1 MRRNCEKEIYIQ
13 DYVQSSVNYP
23 CRYIYIKKTTNNHYS
38 IIKSK
43 SRLIF
48 FLQKPKIR
56 GIRLPRIQRQA
67 SDNFTCC
74 HAETERGDH
83 DFCLSPSH
91 YTDINQTTRERAGQN
106 GDRTNVLLTMSRA
119 LYRLSYI
126 PLPFFFFFKESWK
139 NIGNVERRNVN
150 YRHKTFNHHS
160 LLLSSRR

>member
-1 MRRNCEKEIYIQ
+1 MYKAVQNTRVDIY
-13 DYVQSSVNYP
+13 
-23 CRYIYIKKTTNNHYS
+23 KKTTNNHYS

-126 PLPFFFFFKESWK
+126 PLPFFFFFQGELEKHRKRCTKECQLQ
-139 NIGNVERRNVN
+139 
-150 YRHKTFNHHS
+150 T
-160 LLLSSRR
+160 